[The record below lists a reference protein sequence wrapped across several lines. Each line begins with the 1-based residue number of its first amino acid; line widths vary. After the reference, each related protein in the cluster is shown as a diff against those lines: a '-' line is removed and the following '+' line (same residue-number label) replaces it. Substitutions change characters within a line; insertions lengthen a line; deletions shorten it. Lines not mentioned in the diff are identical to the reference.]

1 MDQQQLASTV
11 GATLVQ
17 LQRKGVSATIRHFSG
32 EAADAVRGPPCALQ
46 IRRQLMTAWPWR
58 LGPVRRLSAPCETR
72 YRTSR
77 SAWEPQYLCMPSEQ
91 HKRGRNWFVVP
102 LPGILNENVLCQRAR
117 PSLPVS

>member
-58 LGPVRRLSAPCETR
+58 LRSSAAPKRAVRDALSNKPFRLGTAISLHALGTAQAWPELVCR
-72 YRTSR
+72 PTSGD
-77 SAWEPQYLCMPSEQ
+77 PQ
-91 HKRGRNWFVVP
+91 
-102 LPGILNENVLCQRAR
+102 
-117 PSLPVS
+117 